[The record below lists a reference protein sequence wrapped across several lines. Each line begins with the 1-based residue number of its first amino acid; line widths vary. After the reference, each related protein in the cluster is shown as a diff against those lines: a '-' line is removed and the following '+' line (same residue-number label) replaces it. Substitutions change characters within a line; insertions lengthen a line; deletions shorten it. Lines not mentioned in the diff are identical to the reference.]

1 MMTLRKPRITVV
13 TVSYNAREGI
23 ERTILSVINQT
34 YTNVEYIII
43 DGGSSDGT
51 TDVIKKYESRIAF
64 WVAEPDRGIY
74 DAMNKGIKKAT
85 GEWLVMMN
93 AGDCFANEKVLEE
106 IFSKEIPGNISFL
119 YSDVYSIK
127 KKGSLILRPSD
138 FASGN
143 LIHQAVIYRR
153 DLHKEHG
160 FYIVT
165 PKIIISDALFFAR
178 IPIDQTMKIDT
189 VLSIYEGGGVS
200 QQGNWAEQ
208 QFYCME
214 VVFRKKSFWG
224 MFFSYCW
231 KRIKSILPVSVK
243 DNVKSVL
250 GLNYKGE

>member
-1 MMTLRKPRITVV
+1 MTSLLSLPCVTII
-13 TVSYNAREGI
+13 TVSYNAKDGI
-23 ERTILSVINQT
+23 EKTILSVVKQSYKNI
-34 YTNVEYIII
+34 EYIIV

-51 TDVIKKYESRIAF
+51 IDIIKKYDKQLTCWIS
-64 WVAEPDRGIY
+64 EPDKGIY

-85 GEWLVMMN
+85 GEWLIMMN
-93 AGDCFANEKVLEE
+93 AGDCFANESVLEE
-106 IFSKEIPGNISFL
+106 VFSRKIPNNISFL
-119 YSDVYSIK
+119 YSDVYSK
-127 KKGSLILRPSD
+127 KKDGGLILRPSD

-143 LIHQAVIYRR
+143 LIHQAIIYKR

-160 FYIVT
+160 YYIVT
-165 PKIIISDALFFAR
+165 KKIIISDALFFAR

-224 MFFSYCW
+224 MVFSYSW

-243 DNVKSVL
+243 DKIKSVL
-250 GLNYKGE
+250 GINYKG